1 LDHPFERKYSM
12 FNNYLN
18 PGERKE
24 LMFDKSRGTGR
35 PSLVEYEGLRGP
47 EGLELDCRGV
57 GWDDARGIRAAE
69 SASASNAYESEADL
83 DVVIGGSG

>member
-1 LDHPFERKYSM
+1 
-12 FNNYLN
+12 
-18 PGERKE
+18 
-24 LMFDKSRGTGR
+24 MFDKSRGTGR

-69 SASASNAYESEADL
+69 SASASNA
-83 DVVIGGSG
+83 